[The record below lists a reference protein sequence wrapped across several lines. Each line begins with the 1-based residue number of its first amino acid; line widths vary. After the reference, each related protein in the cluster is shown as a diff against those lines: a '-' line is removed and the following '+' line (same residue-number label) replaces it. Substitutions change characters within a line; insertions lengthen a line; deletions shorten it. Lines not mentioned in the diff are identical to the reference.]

1 MNRCALNPKRPLV
14 LVLSACL
21 LTPLVAA
28 SQGDGD
34 AEPYPQ
40 ANAEDVAW
48 WHGGGTRGSACSYTG
63 DR

>member
-1 MNRCALNPKRPLV
+1 MNRCALNPKQPLV

-34 AEPYPQ
+34 AEPIRKPTLKT
-40 ANAEDVAW
+40 